1 MILFSITYN
10 VEQEIHQEFLTWMK
24 TFFIVKMKETGLI
37 EDYKILRLLTEI
49 EGQGITYSFQF
60 YLKSMQSYLKYEN
73 YHAYDIQGEIL
84 KRFNDK
90 CVSFSTILDVLE

>member
-1 MILFSITYN
+1 MILYSITYN
-10 VEQEIHQEFLTWMK
+10 VEQEIHQEFITWMK
-24 TFFIVKMKETGLI
+24 TFFIPKMKDTGLVQ
-37 EDYKILRLLTEI
+37 EHKILRLLTEI

-60 YLKSMQSYLKYEN
+60 YLNSMQAYLKYEN
-73 YHAYDIQGEIL
+73 NHLESIQGEIL